1 MQINELPNWSYIAVP
16 TIRRT
21 ALYCFSIGNVARVLD
36 DVGNCHSLPN
46 NTECVVLTGKL
57 YQMMVGMDRYED
69 YEDSQKE
76 LSETE
81 AA

>member
-21 ALYCFSIGNVARVLD
+21 ALYCFSVGNVARVLD

-46 NTECVVLTGKL
+46 NVVLTGKL
-57 YQMMVGMDRYED
+57 YQMMSAMDRYED
-69 YEDSQKE
+69 SQEE